1 MFYTLKPIS
10 PLEFDKIYVAPIR
23 NDSFAPQTQE
33 VLTRRVR
40 SRLTNISG
48 LELAPSPE
56 NAAVLEITIIEF
68 GRFLATTQEDDT
80 SQAKSFNIRMAIHCS
95 LSNNLTGRVFFRDYR
110 ISDFIECHTSNDDFQ
125 TLQYQ
130 AIPRLAN
137 KIADKVCDVI
147 CHLW

>member
-1 MFYTLKPIS
+1 MKPIT

-33 VLTRRVR
+33 VLTKRVR
-40 SRLTNISG
+40 TKLTNISG

-56 NAAVLEITIIEF
+56 NAATLEITIIEF
-68 GRFLATTQEDDT
+68 GRSLATTQEDDT
-80 SQAKSFNIRMAIHCS
+80 SQAKSFSIKMAIHCT
-95 LSNNLTGRVFFRDYR
+95 LSNNVTGRVYFKDYR
-110 ISDFIECHTSNDDFQ
+110 ISDFLECHTLDGD
-125 TLQYQ
+125 LQVLQRQ

-137 KIADKVCDVI
+137 KLADQVCDII